1 MTLARLYLSG
11 SVQRWHMNP
20 AMAWAGQTDA
30 DHQGRCVLL
39 LLALH
44 SDPSVA
50 LIRAVATHD
59 VGELGAGDLS
69 YDLKRREPDLAAR
82 HAAFETAERE
92 ALCGPDPELSHVDAC
107 WLKLIDRLEAT
118 CWCLTNNPREYERSS
133 SGWLAA
139 EPVLLADADRLG
151 CRDAVHGLLHDLK
164 GGRW

>member
-1 MTLARLYLSG
+1 MTIARLYLSG
-11 SVQRWHMNP
+11 SVERWHMNP
-20 AMAWAGQTDA
+20 AMAWAGQTNA

-44 SDPSVA
+44 PDPSVA

-92 ALCGPDPELSHVDAC
+92 ALCGPDPELSLEEAR
-107 WLKLIDRLEAT
+107 WLKLIDRLEAAA
-118 CWCLTNNPREYERSS
+118 WVLHRNPREYDRAGTGWER
-133 SGWLAA
+133 A
-139 EPVLLADADRLG
+139 EAMLLHDAGALG